1 MILDIFSEDDKDRL
15 EQVLRVIKSGKSTPH
30 EIERLICE
38 MLHIAHFN
46 GTLAGLELV
55 GEMEQTLAQ
64 CQKAISSMSIN
75 RSKHALKNASDA
87 RTAFDNSA
95 EKYERD

>member
-15 EQVLRVIKSGKSTPH
+15 EQVLRVITSGKSTPD
-30 EIERLICE
+30 EIEQLICE

-46 GTLAGLELV
+46 GTLSGLELV

-64 CQKAISSMSIN
+64 CQKAISSMSVK
-75 RSKHALKNASDA
+75 RSSEALKNASEA